1 MRLFCPFRPGAF
13 PRCAEPEPVLSR
25 AVTTIDSS
33 RIRLLRALLRT
44 EEPLGVDQ
52 LSRRLAISR
61 NATYQHV
68 VALERDGLIVKAEI
82 AATKGRPGQTYQLS
96 DAGRA
101 TFPRHYELFA
111 KLLMG
116 TVKERLNSGDLEACL
131 DNLGRSLATSFV
143 DRLQGLDPVRQ
154 IEEVALILEELGYEA
169 ETIHGSAM
177 EPEIIAHNCVFHDL
191 AFDHPEVCSLDLALI
206 SSLLGREID
215 HAECVVR
222 GGGRCR
228 FKAGRRTAGRM

>member
-1 MRLFCPFRPGAF
+1 MQLFYPFCSRAF
-13 PRCAEPEPVLSR
+13 SRCAEPESALSR
-25 AVTTIDSS
+25 AATTIGSS
-33 RIRLLRALLRT
+33 RNKLLRALLRA

-52 LSRRLAISR
+52 LSRCLEISR

-96 DAGRA
+96 DAGRS

-111 KLLMG
+111 KLLVG
-116 TVKERLNSGDLEACL
+116 TVKERLDSGDLEACL
-131 DNLGRSLATSFV
+131 DDLGRSLATSFV
-143 DRLQGLDPVRQ
+143 DRLQGLDPGQQ

-215 HAECVVR
+215 HAECVAR
-222 GGGRCR
+222 GGGRCH